1 MTTYSFPAVTP
12 NEMRLQFVSNTNI
25 FRSPL
30 SGAMQTEDRS
40 GEYLGA
46 VIEYQNMSTADKALI
61 MSLLAKLNGQ
71 QHRVSLPFHALDNRG
86 AFGGTPLVAGASQT
100 GTSINVDGCS
110 LSITNWIREGDVFS
124 FGDGLKIC
132 TADANSDGAGAIT
145 ISFWPRIR
153 TAPADN
159 TAIETTTPVGTFMLA
174 SNSNEMGFRPGIFAD
189 ASLAFIED
197 IAA

>member
-1 MTTYSFPAVTP
+1 MTTYSFPSVTP
-12 NEMRLQFVSNTNI
+12 NEMRLQFVSNTSF

-30 SGAMQTEDRS
+30 SGVIQTEDRS

-61 MSLLAKLNGQ
+61 LSLIAKLNGQ
-71 QHRVSLPFHALDNRG
+71 QHRVSLPFHAIDNQG

-100 GTSINVDGCS
+100 GTSINIDGAS
-110 LSITNWIREGDVFS
+110 TGITGWIKEGDVFS

-132 TADANSDGAGAIT
+132 TADANSDGSGNVT
-145 ISFWPRIR
+145 ISFSPRIR

-159 TAIETTTPVGTFMLA
+159 TAVETTTPTGTFMLA
-174 SNSNEMGFRPGIFAD
+174 SNSNEMGFRPGIFAE
-189 ASLAFIED
+189 ASIAFIED
-197 IAA
+197 ISA